1 MILLIVARKI
11 LHLAL
16 PFEHQQMVDHLIHEI
31 AIVAHDDDTT
41 GKILQIFLQHL
52 QRLNIEVV
60 GRLVQH
66 QEVGIAH
73 QNGAKIEFAPLT
85 AAELVNEI
93 VLLLRGEE
101 KILQKLA
108 GCHPSSATQV
118 NLFGDVG
125 DDVNHLLLH
134 IKLQSVLREIA
145 KPHRFANVETTA
157 IGRHKPQQHLDE
169 R

>member
-16 PFEHQQMVDHLIHEI
+16 PFEHQQMVDHLIHKI
-31 AIVAHDDDTT
+31 AIVAHDDDTA

-73 QNGAKIEFAPLT
+73 QNGTKIEFAPLA

-93 VLLLRGEE
+93 VLLLGSEE

-108 GCHPSSATQV
+108 GCHPSPATQV

-134 IKLQSVLREIA
+134 IKLQSVLRKIA